1 MIARVT
7 TKAVAA
13 AVVKAVAAAIQTKV
27 AKIQTKEDR
36 RVSGVGTELG
46 KLIPEW
52 LAKQS
57 RGCGCNNWKNKCDAW
72 GIEKCKANKSVIIK
86 RLVDQRHMLPAAMK
100 MLPTAAL
107 KAGATLLVEK
117 AIANAIANAD
127 DPTDQP

>member
-1 MIARVT
+1 MG
-7 TKAVAA
+7 
-13 AVVKAVAAAIQTKV
+13 
-27 AKIQTKEDR
+27 
-36 RVSGVGTELG
+36 GVGTELG
-46 KLIPEW
+46 KLIPAW

-57 RGCGCNNWKNKCDAW
+57 QGCGCNNWKNKCDAW

-86 RLVDQRHMLPAAMK
+86 RLVDQRHMLPKAMQ
-100 MLPTAAL
+100 MLPPPAL

>member
-1 MIARVT
+1 MA
-7 TKAVAA
+7 K
-13 AVVKAVAAAIQTKV
+13 AIQTKV

>member
-1 MIARVT
+1 M
-7 TKAVAA
+7 
-13 AVVKAVAAAIQTKV
+13 
-27 AKIQTKEDR
+27 
-36 RVSGVGTELG
+36 SGVGTELG